1 VDDLQ
6 ADFKDVTASHI
17 MGLFAQMLR
26 KLVKHIQ
33 QRREDDAS
41 RQLEESDSRVAKVR
55 ADAA

>member
-1 VDDLQ
+1 
-6 ADFKDVTASHI
+6 

-41 RQLEESDSRVAKVR
+41 RQLEASDSRVAKVSKLPGGSGCQEGSVMVVKH
-55 ADAA
+55 A